1 MTTPRADVDIRVKQ
15 SVLDRLCDDEPDVK
29 SERPLSRH
37 QSIRALKA
45 SLIRDLGAL
54 LNTKRRETEVPEQF
68 VELNQSLL
76 TFGLPDFTALSL
88 RDPHEQNRL
97 RREVETR
104 GEVDSALRFRVDA
117 QLKIEPEP
125 EPVSFDTVLEADT
138 SHFHVVSETR

>member
-88 RDPHEQNRL
+88 RSEEH
-97 RREVETR
+97 
-104 GEVDSALRFRVDA
+104 
-117 QLKIEPEP
+117 
-125 EPVSFDTVLEADT
+125 T
-138 SHFHVVSETR
+138 SELQS